1 MLLYY
6 SRKKNVI
13 FWHPWDPWGRINSG
27 KNIFWVQ
34 TATVLRCVNMLITAT
49 RVFWFECATVYSN
62 LERCLGSKLRKKNSC
77 NAKMFPKGISI
88 LSIGSFV
95 PLKPPPLYLQLS
107 HIGATAFMKSN
118 LNTPTPWLTPDSF
131 FATFTNTTFHKFP
144 IHHLTCRFDKT
155 EIPSLMQILL
165 NFVWTDNTQLG

>member
-1 MLLYY
+1 MWAGFYL
-6 SRKKNVI
+6 
-13 FWHPWDPWGRINSG
+13 WIN
-27 KNIFWVQ
+27 
-34 TATVLRCVNMLITAT
+34 RHVNMLIRAT
-49 RVFWFECATVYSN
+49 RALVFWMCN
-62 LERCLGSKLRKKNSC
+62 LKFKPWKLSRKQAAKKNSC

>member
-1 MLLYY
+1 MRCHYPLITY
-6 SRKKNVI
+6 
-13 FWHPWDPWGRINSG
+13 
-27 KNIFWVQ
+27 
-34 TATVLRCVNMLITAT
+34 LRCVNMLITAT

-165 NFVWTDNTQLG
+165 NFV